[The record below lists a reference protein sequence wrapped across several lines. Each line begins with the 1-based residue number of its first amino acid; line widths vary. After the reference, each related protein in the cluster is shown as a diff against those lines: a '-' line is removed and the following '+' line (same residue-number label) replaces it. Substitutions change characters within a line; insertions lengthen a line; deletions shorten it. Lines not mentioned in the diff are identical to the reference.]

1 MKHLLSSS
9 AFLIVNKQLAKQV
22 GLKGA
27 VLLADLISKE
37 EYFIANGM
45 TDGWFFNTAKN
56 IEEDTCL
63 TSHQQRKAIKSL
75 KELGIIETKVIG
87 VPAKQH
93 FKIIENKLL
102 SYFNTSCEESVKLV
116 VKKTQ
121 TINKN
126 NNKNNNNNNISNRR
140 NEFVFE
146 VLSFDYDESV
156 LNGFIDY
163 WTEPNKS
170 NTKMKYELNKTW
182 ETKRRLKTWAANQ
195 KKWDKPKSNKKTM
208 SKLDAQINE
217 WQKAKE
223 LLVILISLF
232 LLIVLNF
239 VSDKSLSFLTTS
251 CSVSSQLKIFNKLA
265 SFILKYCLA
274 GIPLRLVSIIWYFL
288 SVLRTFLC

>member
-87 VPAKQH
+87 IPAKQH

-102 SYFNTSCEESVKLV
+102 SYFNTSCEETAKLV

-126 NNKNNNNNNISNRR
+126 NNKNNNNNNISIRELKFIND
-140 NEFVFE
+140 VS
-146 VLSFDYDESV
+146 LFDYDIN
-156 LNGFIDY
+156 LKKGFTDY

-170 NTKMKYELNKTW
+170 NTKMKFELQKTW
-182 ETKRRLKTWAANQ
+182 STKLRLKTWAANQ

-223 LLVILISLF
+223 LL
-232 LLIVLNF
+232 
-239 VSDKSLSFLTTS
+239 
-251 CSVSSQLKIFNKLA
+251 
-265 SFILKYCLA
+265 
-274 GIPLRLVSIIWYFL
+274 
-288 SVLRTFLC
+288 

>member
-1 MKHLLSSS
+1 MKNLLSSS

-75 KELGIIETKVIG
+75 KDLGIIETKVVGI
-87 VPAKQH
+87 PAKQH

-102 SYFNTSCEESVKLV
+102 SYLNTSCKETDKQVC
-116 VKKTQ
+116 KKQ
-121 TINKN
+121 KTI
-126 NNKNNNNNNISNRR
+126 NKNNNNNNNKNNISNRR
-140 NEFVFE
+140 DKFVFE
-146 VLSFDYDESV
+146 VLTFDYEESI
-156 LNGFIDY
+156 LNSFIDY

-195 KKWDKPKSNKKTM
+195 KKWDKPKTKTM
-208 SKLDAQINE
+208 SKIDMQLNE
-217 WQKAKE
+217 YLKGKE
-223 LLVILISLF
+223 YL
-232 LLIVLNF
+232 
-239 VSDKSLSFLTTS
+239 
-251 CSVSSQLKIFNKLA
+251 
-265 SFILKYCLA
+265 
-274 GIPLRLVSIIWYFL
+274 
-288 SVLRTFLC
+288 

>member
-37 EYFIANGM
+37 EYFMANGM

-87 VPAKQH
+87 IPAKQH

-102 SYFNTSCEESVKLV
+102 SYFNTSCEETAKLV

-140 NEFVFE
+140 NEFIFE
-146 VLSFDYDESV
+146 VLSFDYEESI

-170 NTKMKYELNKTW
+170 KSKMKFELNKTW
-182 ETKRRLKTWAANQ
+182 STKLRLKTWAANQ

-223 LLVILISLF
+223 LL
-232 LLIVLNF
+232 
-239 VSDKSLSFLTTS
+239 
-251 CSVSSQLKIFNKLA
+251 
-265 SFILKYCLA
+265 
-274 GIPLRLVSIIWYFL
+274 
-288 SVLRTFLC
+288 

>member
-27 VLLADLISKE
+27 VMLADLISKE

-56 IEEDTCL
+56 IEDDTCL

-75 KELGIIETKVIG
+75 KDLGIIETKVVGI
-87 VPAKQH
+87 PAKQH

-102 SYFNTSCEESVKLV
+102 SYFNTSCEETAKLV

-126 NNKNNNNNNISNRR
+126 NNNNNNNISNRK

-146 VLSFDYDESV
+146 VLSFNYDESI

-170 NTKMKYELNKTW
+170 KSKMKFELEKTW

-223 LLVILISLF
+223 LL
-232 LLIVLNF
+232 
-239 VSDKSLSFLTTS
+239 
-251 CSVSSQLKIFNKLA
+251 
-265 SFILKYCLA
+265 
-274 GIPLRLVSIIWYFL
+274 
-288 SVLRTFLC
+288 